1 MKTTQVT
8 TKIKQVEP
16 QPAQSKSK
24 NKKNKK
30 KNKKQGSNVDKASLE
45 SQTTTTTENVEKT
58 DKMSSSKINQATSK
72 KVEISKDD
80 ASSEGT
86 SNPSPNNSSENLV
99 SSECE
104 QPKQKSSTVFE
115 VDIAKSTEESV
126 FQNSPEK
133 KAKTQKRP
141 SSDILVTSITEDNI
155 TAQLTDLNS
164 TQLDCEEILSN
175 YEMTS
180 SNTQHQLA
188 EQLTNGLTNGH
199 TQPHTNGLS
208 NRQTEEVT
216 VISVSPS
223 SKRKN
228 EEAKQSTAPKK
239 QPRTELNT
247 NIHAIANQKGN
258 LLNLI
263 PYYRVC
269 RG

>member
-1 MKTTQVT
+1 
-8 TKIKQVEP
+8 
-16 QPAQSKSK
+16 
-24 NKKNKK
+24 
-30 KNKKQGSNVDKASLE
+30 
-45 SQTTTTTENVEKT
+45 
-58 DKMSSSKINQATSK
+58 MSSSKINQATSK

-86 SNPSPNNSSENLV
+86 SNPSPNDSSENLV
-99 SSECE
+99 NSECE
-104 QPKQKSSTVFE
+104 QRKQKSSTVFE

-133 KAKTQKRP
+133 RAKTEKRP

-180 SNTQHQLA
+180 SSTHHQLA

-199 TQPHTNGLS
+199 TETLTNGLS
-208 NRQTEEVT
+208 NGHAEEAKQQTVEVT

-228 EEAKQSTAPKK
+228 EETKQSTAPKK

-247 NIHAIANQKGN
+247 NIYAIANQKGN
-258 LLNLI
+258 LLNSLLQSL
-263 PYYRVC
+263 
-269 RG
+269 